1 MKNFLKVSFASA
13 TLLALPLVAG
23 AQTDGIN
30 HLINQVQNIIAR
42 LIPIVIGIALLV
54 FLWGVIWYV
63 ISNSDEDKKK
73 ARGYMIWGV
82 IGLFV
87 MTAVWGLV
95 SILTD
100 SIFQGRDINAPPSN
114 PGFTQTTVN

>member
-13 TLLALPLVAG
+13 TIFALPLVAG

-42 LIPIVIGIALLV
+42 LIPIVIGLALLV
-54 FLWGVIWYV
+54 FLWGVLMYV
-63 ISNSDEDKKK
+63 ISKNDDDKKS
-73 ARGYMIWGV
+73 ARNYMLWGI

-87 MTAVWGLV
+87 MVAVWGLV

-100 SIFQGRDINAPPSN
+100 SIFQGRDINAPPAN
-114 PGFTQTTVN
+114 PGFIQTTVN